1 MRGIG
6 SFYTLLGT
14 CTGCLQAGEAGAS
27 PWPLLLPPFR
37 VTAGVTRPTLLNTNV
52 PDCCQHPLKA
62 HKNKLSIGL
71 PVGKIDSV
79 HPTVAGTSND
89 RGAYHVPVIGSNS
102 WTGI

>member
-1 MRGIG
+1 MDGTG
-6 SFYTLLGT
+6 SCWYRA
-14 CTGCLQAGEAGAS
+14 QAARAGLEACGAGRPCS
-27 PWPLLLPPFR
+27 RHPSCSLT
-37 VTAGVTRPTLLNTNV
+37 VTAGAARPTPLNTDV

-71 PVGKIDSV
+71 PVGKIDLV
-79 HPTVAGTSND
+79 HPTVAGISND